1 MAANKPGSK
10 ATPKATAKA
19 TKSRPAPKAAAATR
33 TDDAPR
39 NTSRRGL
46 VEDQIFTEA
55 ARLFAERGFAGTSL
69 QDVADAMGMTR
80 PALYYYVK
88 SKDELLARLVTE
100 TTEAPAAEIKRLA
113 THPGSEPAARLRG
126 VAHAI
131 ALRRANDPGRFQML
145 VRSEAELPDDLARSQ
160 RAAQRATLRELILLI
175 EEGIEAGQFRPVDP
189 RTTAL
194 AVIGM
199 CNWIAWWQQ
208 SLGEHTPTEVAE
220 QIADLA
226 LGMVRSPD
234 GHLPGAI
241 GPRAA
246 IAQLRAD
253 LDYLERTLDQQK
265 QSKTTEKPRARRRSG

>member
-1 MAANKPGSK
+1 MKVARTRKVADAEGAGGQP
-10 ATPKATAKA
+10 
-19 TKSRPAPKAAAATR
+19 SRT
-33 TDDAPR
+33 
-39 NTSRRGL
+39 TSRRGL
-46 VEDQIFTEA
+46 VEDQIFAEA

-69 QDVADAMGMTR
+69 QDIATAMGMTR

-88 SKDELLARLVTE
+88 NKDELLARLVTE

-113 THPGSEPAARLRG
+113 KHPNADAAVRLRG
-126 VAHAI
+126 VARAM
-131 ALRRANDPGRFQML
+131 ALRRASDPNHFQML
-145 VRSEAELPDDLARSQ
+145 VRSEAELPADLARAH

-199 CNWIAWWQQ
+199 CNWIAWWQH
-208 SLGEHTPTEVAE
+208 SLGEKTPGDVAE

-226 LGMVRSPD
+226 LVMVRRAD
-234 GHLPGAI
+234 GHLPGTA
-241 GPRAA
+241 GPQAA

-253 LDYLERTLDQQK
+253 LDYLERTLGQTQAK
-265 QSKTTEKPRARRRSG
+265 ETQRPPARRRAAGGSRPQG